1 MDGRSAFHSS
11 LYLFFVVVVVVVV
24 DKVSLLS
31 AGFSWSVINQCY
43 RKWKVDINNNKT
55 SEASTFST

>member
-11 LYLFFVVVVVVVV
+11 LYLFFVVVVV

-43 RKWKVDINNNKT
+43 RKWKVDINNNNT